1 VLIGTCG
8 IILEL
13 GRPNVLQ
20 MRPNVSPRR
29 LNMLLEGHDINSK
42 DDFRV

>member
-8 IILEL
+8 IIWGL

-20 MRPNVSPRR
+20 MRPNVSPKR
-29 LNMLLEGHDINSK
+29 LNVTLEGHDVTSK

>member
-8 IILEL
+8 IIQGL
-13 GRPNVLQ
+13 GNPNVLH
-20 MRPNVSPRR
+20 MRPKFSPRR
-29 LNMLLEGHDINSK
+29 LNVTLEGHGVTSK